1 MNYPGDSMKQLLT
14 VWRSPKKDEMY
25 LYTDRLEGLKRVPE
39 ELLKMFGVPKEVM
52 GLPISEDKK
61 LGRADAKKVMTE
73 IKVKGFYLQLPPVR
87 EDYMLDIH
95 KDSSS
100 KYTDIL

>member
-1 MNYPGDSMKQLLT
+1 
-14 VWRSPKKDEMY
+14 MY
-25 LYTDRLEGLKRVPE
+25 LYTDRLEGLKGVPE
-39 ELLKMFGVPKEVM
+39 ELLKMFGVPQEVM

-61 LGRADAKKVMTE
+61 LGCADAKKVMSE
-73 IKVKGFYLQLPPVR
+73 IKVKGYYLQLPPIR
-87 EDYMLDIH
+87 DDYMLDIH

>member
-1 MNYPGDSMKQLLT
+1 MKKLCT
-14 VWRSPKKDEMY
+14 VWSSPKKEEMY

-39 ELLKMFGVPKEVM
+39 ELLSMFGTPKEVM
-52 GLPISEDKK
+52 GLPLSEDKK
-61 LGRADAKKVMTE
+61 LGRADAKKVLEE
-73 IKVKGFYLQLPPVR
+73 IRTKGFYLQMPPPK

-100 KYTDIL
+100 KYTDII

>member
-1 MNYPGDSMKQLLT
+1 MKKLCT

-25 LYTDRLEGLKRVPE
+25 LYTDRLEGLKRVPK
-39 ELLKMFGVPKEVM
+39 ELLEMFGTPTEVM
-52 GLPISEDKK
+52 GIPLSEDRK
-61 LGRADAKKVMTE
+61 LGRADAKKVLQE

-87 EDYMLDIH
+87 EGYMLDVH

>member
-1 MNYPGDSMKQLLT
+1 MKTLCT

-25 LYTDRLEGLKRVPE
+25 LYTNRLEALKRVPK
-39 ELLKMFGVPKEVM
+39 ELLEMFGTPTEVM
-52 GLPISEDKK
+52 GLPLSEETN
-61 LGRADAKKVMTE
+61 LGRADAKKVLQE

-87 EDYMLDIH
+87 EGYMLDIH
-95 KDSSS
+95 KDSTS